1 MTKMTINLKVTPELV
16 RWANNPAWKAGQ
28 VVIGHGY
35 VVLDGTAHTLR
46 QAFNAIAQ
54 MGLIDTPQSDRSVF
68 AAYDPNGDRHQI
80 TSKDF
85 VYNFC
90 VAYRENGETELAK
103 WTEWYGTPE
112 AVRDEYEELLRD
124 LNNDKDKW
132 SYQNA
137 RDELHG
143 INSLQDYFDKEYK
156 ARVVPVQEKFKAGGF
171 DKYIVPTSS
180 WKFMREEAEKIAEGY
195 IYYGREDV
203 ILLEGKR
210 E

>member
-1 MTKMTINLKVTPELV
+1 
-16 RWANNPAWKAGQ
+16 
-28 VVIGHGY
+28 
-35 VVLDGTAHTLR
+35 
-46 QAFNAIAQ
+46 
-54 MGLIDTPQSDRSVF
+54 
-68 AAYDPNGDRHQI
+68 
-80 TSKDF
+80 
-85 VYNFC
+85 

-156 ARVVPVQEKFKAGGF
+156 ARVVPVQEKLKAGGF

>member
-35 VVLDGTAHTLR
+35 VVLDGTAHALR

-90 VAYRENGETELAK
+90 VAYRENGEKELAK
-103 WTEWYGTPE
+103 WIEWYGTPE

-124 LNNDKDKW
+124 LNNNKDKW

-156 ARVVPVQEKFKAGGF
+156 ARVVLVQEKLKAGGF
-171 DKYIVPTSS
+171 NKYIVPTSY
-180 WKFMREEAEKIAEGY
+180 WTFMREDAEARADRCRSWGY
-195 IYYGREDV
+195 EDV
-203 ILLEGKR
+203 VVLEGRR